1 MTTFR
6 AAVLD
11 FDGLILE
18 TEGASF
24 EAWRALFREHGADY
38 TVAECQRLIGTPATA
53 HALFEA
59 RCGRPADWAA
69 LDRRRIAHETRIHEG
84 LSLQPGVEALL
95 RQARALGLGLAV
107 ASSSPRRW
115 VTRHLAAHGLADAF
129 DHVVCLEDAPRAKP
143 APDLYLE
150 AVRRLGAAPAAAV
163 AFEDSYNGA
172 LAARRAGLWCV
183 AVPTPMT
190 RGQDLSHADAIVPT
204 LDGLG
209 LAALLGSFEARGA
222 GRVRPLPA

>member
-1 MTTFR
+1 VPTTTFR
-6 AAVLD
+6 AAILD

-18 TEGASF
+18 TEGPGF
-24 EAWRALFREHGADY
+24 ESWRALFREHGADY
-38 TVAECQRLIGTPATA
+38 TLAECQELVGTPETA

-59 RCGRPADWAA
+59 RCGRPADWAV
-69 LDRRRIAHETRIHEG
+69 LERRRKELEDRIHEG

-107 ASSSPRRW
+107 ASSSPHGW
-115 VTRHLAAHGLADAF
+115 VERHLGVHGLSAAF
-129 DHVVCLEDAPRAKP
+129 DHLVCVEDAPRAKP

-150 AVRRLGAAPAAAV
+150 AVRRLGATPATAV

-190 RGQDLSHADAIVPT
+190 AGQDLSHADAVVPT
-204 LDGLG
+204 LEGLD
-209 LAALLGSFEARGA
+209 LEALLAGFEARG
-222 GRVRPLPA
+222 R